1 MISFALAPNHYSV
14 QKKSKIQKIFFFFLR
29 RPSHLLTTTHLQFD
43 MKAFCYT
50 QNIFILT
57 ILKF

>member
-14 QKKSKIQKIFFFFLR
+14 QKKSKIQKIFFFLR
-29 RPSHLLTTTHLQFD
+29 RPSRLLTTTHLQFD